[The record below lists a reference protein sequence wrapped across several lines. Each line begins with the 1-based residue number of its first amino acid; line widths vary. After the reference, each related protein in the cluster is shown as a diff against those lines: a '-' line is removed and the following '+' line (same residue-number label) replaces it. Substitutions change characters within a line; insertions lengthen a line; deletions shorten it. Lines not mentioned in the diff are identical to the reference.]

1 MTNEQILKKAIEM
14 AIKNGYNLGQDFKK
28 IYIDNGYLYHKTE
41 HMTEFISEFEDR
53 LYASGEEI
61 IFSHEFAKA
70 FWGEGPA
77 DEQYNLID
85 KYWQE
90 DDDSSLS
97 GFYFQGDR
105 WQYHLQQMV
114 LEEEPIKYL
123 EQFIK

>member
-70 FWGEGPA
+70 FWGIKPY
-77 DEQYNLID
+77 QYKGITLIT
-85 KYWQE
+85 
-90 DDDSSLS
+90 
-97 GFYFQGDR
+97 

-114 LEEEPIKYL
+114 LEEKPIKYL
-123 EQFIK
+123 KKFIK